1 MRQILKRL
9 ARMIAGYGMVQWAGP
24 FLSFIFTPIIT
35 RLVSPGDYG
44 IADYVT
50 TIASAV
56 GMLALFAQPQALA
69 AHFNDRPDDDWKRA
83 LTGSALSLTLTIGL
97 PLSMALIV
105 LAPQL
110 SRSAFGGLDQAVLF
124 QIVGAAA
131 GFSLAGTVL
140 SAASQAA
147 LRVRWGMALSVA
159 TILGTVG
166 GNIVY
171 IIALRL
177 GAAGIVLTQSTTGV
191 VVCLTALIVA
201 RRLIGR
207 PSGETFKRLARSGA
221 ILLPTMLSGWVL
233 MVADRLF
240 LVQYVS
246 TEQLGYYAIANK
258 ITGLLHVAMTPIYS
272 AWVALALSIQ
282 HEPDAKQRY
291 AIMSRYIIMAVLSAA
306 LGLGLFAIEILL
318 VMTRP
323 AYLPAAP
330 YVGVLAYAQV
340 FTAFGQVL
348 YISAVAGKRLSAVSG
363 TVMLGAALNI
373 VLNFILIPPLGLWGA
388 TLATVAGY
396 GVPQLLLYVI
406 VQRRYHV
413 DYPARR
419 WLALL
424 AIQFGLLAIG
434 LALPPLPVVLRLI
447 IKSGLFAA
455 LLAASV
461 LLGFIT
467 RFELE
472 QIRLFVRHR
481 LRLARAPR

>member
-1 MRQILKRL
+1 
-9 ARMIAGYGMVQWAGP
+9 MIAGYGMVQWAGP

-69 AHFNDRPDDDWKRA
+69 AHFNDRPADDWKRS
-83 LTGSALSLTLTIGL
+83 LTGSALSLTLAIGL
-97 PLSMALIV
+97 PLSLALIA

-110 SRSAFGGLDQAVLF
+110 SRSAFGGLDQASLF

-131 GFSLAGTVL
+131 GFSLVGTVL

-177 GAAGIVLTQSTTGV
+177 SATGIVLTQSTTGV

-207 PSGETFKRLARSGA
+207 PSREALTLLARSGA

-306 LGLGLFAIEILL
+306 LGLGMFSIEILL

-348 YISAVAGKRLSAVSG
+348 YISAIASKSLSAVSG
-363 TVMLGAALNI
+363 TVMLGAVLNI
-373 VLNFILIPPLGLWGA
+373 VLNSILIPPLGLWGA

-396 GVPQLLLYVI
+396 GVPQLSLYFI
-406 VQRRYHV
+406 VQRRYPV

-424 AIQFGLLAIG
+424 AIQFVLLAIG
-434 LALPPLPVVLRLI
+434 LALPPLPVILRLV
-447 IKSGLFAA
+447 IKAGLFAV
-455 LLAASV
+455 LLAAGV

-472 QIRLFVRHR
+472 QVQLFVRHR

>member
-1 MRQILKRL
+1 
-9 ARMIAGYGMVQWAGP
+9 
-24 FLSFIFTPIIT
+24 
-35 RLVSPGDYG
+35 
-44 IADYVT
+44 
-50 TIASAV
+50 
-56 GMLALFAQPQALA
+56 
-69 AHFNDRPDDDWKRA
+69 
-83 LTGSALSLTLTIGL
+83 
-97 PLSMALIV
+97 
-105 LAPQL
+105 
-110 SRSAFGGLDQAVLF
+110 LDQAVLF

-147 LRVRWGMALSVA
+147 LRVRWGMALSIA

-201 RRLIGR
+201 RRLIGL
-207 PSGETFKRLARSGA
+207 PSRQTLRLLARSGA

-363 TVMLGAALNI
+363 TVMVGAVLNI
-373 VLNFILIPPLGLWGA
+373 VLNFILIPSLGLWGA

>member
-1 MRQILKRL
+1 MRHTLKRL
-9 ARMIAGYGMVQWAGP
+9 IRIVAGYGMVQWAGP

-35 RLVSPGDYG
+35 RLVNPSDYG

-69 AHFNDRPDDDWKRA
+69 AHFNDRRDEDWQRR
-83 LTGSALSLTLTIGL
+83 LTGSALSLSLAIGL
-97 PLSMALIV
+97 PLGLVLIV

-110 SRSAFGGLDQAVLF
+110 AQSAFNNRDQTLLF
-124 QIVGAAA
+124 QIVGAAV
-131 GFSLAGTVL
+131 GFSLCGTIL

-147 LRVRWGMALSVA
+147 LRVRWGMLLSLA

-177 GAAGIVLTQSTTGV
+177 GATGLVLTSSTSSII
-191 VVCLTALIVA
+191 VCLMALVVA

-207 PSGETFKRLARSGA
+207 PSRAQLKQLAISGA
-221 ILLPTMLSGWVL
+221 VLLPTMLSGWVL

-240 LVQYVS
+240 LVQYVT

-258 ITGLLHVAMTPIYS
+258 ITGLLHVAMTPIYA
-272 AWVALALSIQ
+272 AWVSLALSIQ
-282 HEPDAKQRY
+282 HEPNARERY
-291 AIMSRYIIMAVLSAA
+291 AAMSRYIIMVVLIAA

-330 YVGVLAYAQV
+330 YVGVLAYVQV

-348 YISAVAGKRLSAVSG
+348 YISALASKSLPAVSG
-363 TVMLGAALNI
+363 TVVLGAVLNI
-373 VLNFILIPPLGLWGA
+373 VLNFILIPRFGLWGA

-396 GVPQLLLYVI
+396 GVPQVPLYFI
-406 VQRRYHV
+406 VQRRYPV
-413 DYPARR
+413 AYPARR
-419 WLALL
+419 WLAAL
-424 AIQFGLLAIG
+424 AVQGGLLAIG
-434 LALPPLPVVLRLI
+434 LGLPALPFVERIAIKAGLLLVLMAACVGLGLI
-447 IKSGLFAA
+447 S
-455 LLAASV
+455 
-461 LLGFIT
+461 
-467 RFELE
+467 RFEFE
-472 QIRLFVRHR
+472 QAKLFVRHR

>member
-1 MRQILKRL
+1 
-9 ARMIAGYGMVQWAGP
+9 MIAGYGMVQWAGP

-69 AHFNDRPDDDWKRA
+69 AHFNDRPADDWKRS
-83 LTGSALSLTLTIGL
+83 LTGSALSLTLAIGL
-97 PLSMALIV
+97 PLSLALIA

-110 SRSAFGGLDQAVLF
+110 SRSAFGGLDQARLF

-177 GAAGIVLTQSTTGV
+177 GATGIVLTQSTTGV

-201 RRLIGR
+201 RRLIGA
-207 PSGETFKRLARSGA
+207 PSRATLKLLARSGA

-240 LVQYVS
+240 LVQHVS

-348 YISAVAGKRLSAVSG
+348 YISAVAGKSLSAVSG

-373 VLNFILIPPLGLWGA
+373 VLNFVLIPPLGLWGA

-396 GVPQLLLYVI
+396 GVPQLSLYFI
-406 VQRRYHV
+406 VQRRYPV

-424 AIQFGLLAIG
+424 AIQFVLLAIG
-434 LALPPLPVVLRLI
+434 LALPPLPVILRLV
-447 IKSGLFAA
+447 IKAGLFAI
-455 LLAASV
+455 LLAAGV

-472 QIRLFVRHR
+472 QVQLFVRHR